1 MADMP
6 EQAPDP
12 ARSLSFA
19 PHGPATR
26 FVACKTK
33 APMTARVTTAPS
45 TSLATWGGRLRDPPK
60 SATPS
65 GSVPA
70 WRICQHLMRA
80 ILSLGAVFWK
90 FRLGARYA
98 RDVGSPVKIAELRP
112 DGLPRHGTSGSGRLR
127 PYPRDYF
134 VLRGSRSVGF
144 DPPLG
149 RQAGRACCDGQGL

>member
-12 ARSLSFA
+12 ARWLSFA

-33 APMTARVTTAPS
+33 TPMTARVTTAPS

-60 SATPS
+60 SVTPG

-80 ILSLGAVFWK
+80 ILALGAIFWK

-98 RDVGSPVKIAELRP
+98 RDVGSPAKIAETAVRRASAPRHFRVRP
-112 DGLPRHGTSGSGRLR
+112 DTPLPARL
-127 PYPRDYF
+127 F
-134 VLRGSRSVGF
+134 
-144 DPPLG
+144 
-149 RQAGRACCDGQGL
+149 RAA

>member
-1 MADMP
+1 MADRA
-6 EQAPDP
+6 EEAADP

-98 RDVGSPVKIAELRP
+98 RDVGIPVKIAELRP
-112 DGLPRHGTSGSGRLR
+112 DGLPRHGTSGSGRIR
-127 PYPRDYF
+127 PSPRDYF
-134 VLRGSRSVGF
+134 VLRGSRSLAF
-144 DPPLG
+144 DPPP
-149 RQAGRACCDGQGL
+149 APPPTRAPCPR